1 MSKIAEIRTFID
13 LESGNQITAVVEAMT
28 NKMLMMKGVGMLG
41 VKTPQGVRGMPV
53 EFDFP
58 SEFDTLEKAFIVY
71 EQLAKKAVEDR
82 KKELEDQQRIVAASG
97 LPFDPKGGG
106 NGPLIMP
113 GK

>member
-13 LESGNQITAVVEAMT
+13 LDSGNQITAVIEAIT
-28 NKMLMMKGVGMLG
+28 NKSLMMKGVGLLG

-58 SEFDTLEKAFIVY
+58 PEFDTLEKAFIVY
-71 EQLAKKAVEDR
+71 EELAKKAVDEK
-82 KKELEDQQRIVAASG
+82 KKELEDQQRIVSASNLG
-97 LPFDPKGGG
+97 FNPKGGS
-106 NGPLIMP
+106 GPLIFP